1 MIGQPERHASL
12 IGVLLTVAGVGC
24 CAVIHGRHA
33 SLARHRLLDH
43 QVIVAQQAHAL
54 AFALVLVAAVW
65 LLGGAPWPDHVT
77 AAGWASAIASGILYY
92 ALAYWFYL
100 SGLRHV
106 PASLAAVSFY
116 LIPIF
121 GVAGA
126 SVLLGERLDPSQWL
140 GVASFSAAVLL
151 ITRRTSA
158 APAAA
163 TDATERPLAA
173 EA

>member
-1 MIGQPERHASL
+1 M
-12 IGVLLTVAGVGC
+12 
-24 CAVIHGRHA
+24 
-33 SLARHRLLDH
+33 
-43 QVIVAQQAHAL
+43 
-54 AFALVLVAAVW
+54 
-65 LLGGAPWPDHVT
+65 LGGAPWPDHVT

-126 SVLLGERLDPSQWL
+126 SLLSESAWIRVNGSASRSSSRPSC
-140 GVASFSAAVLL
+140 
-151 ITRRTSA
+151 
-158 APAAA
+158 
-163 TDATERPLAA
+163 
-173 EA
+173 